1 VAGQTNSDLQVQT
14 GVGNVTLPNTVL
26 DSIVSQAGGGTV
38 TVSLNIVDT
47 TTLTADQQKAVN
59 GSTVY
64 DISVLSGSSKISTFG
79 GSSITI
85 SLPYTLKSGEDTS
98 GVTVWYM
105 DDSGKLQQMTATY
118 DKTTGL
124 ATFTTTHL
132 SYYVVGY
139 TAAWINPFA
148 DVRSTDWFYDA
159 VKYVSRNSLM
169 NGTSLTTFEPNS
181 NMTRAM
187 LVTVLY
193 RLEGS
198 PDASGGSAFADVKD
212 GEWYADAVAWASSN
226 GIVSGYGGG
235 IFGTND
241 SITREQLSAILHR
254 YVQYKGC
261 DTSKSAELT
270 KFADA
275 PSVSEW
281 AADAIKWAVAEG
293 LITGTTE
300 TTLDPK
306 GAATRAQVAAI
317 LMRFAE
323 NIAK

>member
-1 VAGQTNSDLQVQT
+1 
-14 GVGNVTLPNTVL
+14 
-26 DSIVSQAGGGTV
+26 
-38 TVSLNIVDT
+38 
-47 TTLTADQQKAVN
+47 
-59 GSTVY
+59 
-64 DISVLSGSSKISTFG
+64 
-79 GSSITI
+79 
-85 SLPYTLKSGEDTS
+85 
-98 GVTVWYM
+98 
-105 DDSGKLQQMTATY
+105 
-118 DKTTGL
+118 
-124 ATFTTTHL
+124 
-132 SYYVVGY
+132 
-139 TAAWINPFA
+139 
-148 DVRSTDWFYDA
+148 
-159 VKYVSRNSLM
+159 
-169 NGTSLTTFEPNS
+169 
-181 NMTRAM
+181 
-187 LVTVLY
+187 VTVLY

>member
-1 VAGQTNSDLQVQT
+1 MAM
-14 GVGNVTLPNTVL
+14 PRC
-26 DSIVSQAGGGTV
+26 
-38 TVSLNIVDT
+38 
-47 TTLTADQQKAVN
+47 
-59 GSTVY
+59 
-64 DISVLSGSSKISTFG
+64 
-79 GSSITI
+79 
-85 SLPYTLKSGEDTS
+85 GE
-98 GVTVWYM
+98 
-105 DDSGKLQQMTATY
+105 
-118 DKTTGL
+118 
-124 ATFTTTHL
+124 
-132 SYYVVGY
+132 
-139 TAAWINPFA
+139 
-148 DVRSTDWFYDA
+148 
-159 VKYVSRNSLM
+159 
-169 NGTSLTTFEPNS
+169 GTSLTTFEPNS